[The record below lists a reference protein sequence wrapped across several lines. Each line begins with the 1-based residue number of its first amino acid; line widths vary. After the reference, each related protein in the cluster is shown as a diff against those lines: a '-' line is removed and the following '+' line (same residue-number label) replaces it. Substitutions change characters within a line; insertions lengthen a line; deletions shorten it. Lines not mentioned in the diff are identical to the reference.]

1 MRGKFIKCDTLTERR
16 LRIMTRE
23 AYVLIDVEKGRAPD
37 VVIELTGKPDI
48 STAKEIWG
56 PHEVIAVV
64 EADDVDALIHLV
76 KNEIVSADGVL
87 RTDTCLVINGH

>member
-1 MRGKFIKCDTLTERR
+1 MP
-16 LRIMTRE
+16 RE

-37 VVIELTGKPDI
+37 VAIELMDKPGI
-48 STAKEIWG
+48 TAAREIWG
-56 PHEVIAVV
+56 PHDVIAVV
-64 EADDVDALIHLV
+64 TADDIDQLIHLV